1 MLKCVF
7 EECAD
12 ENDSHEDVIV
22 KEMLNLRH
30 EGGA

>member
-1 MLKCVF
+1 MLKCVS

-12 ENDSHEDVIV
+12 ENDSRGDVIV
-22 KEMLNLRH
+22 TEMLNLRH